1 MQLGNKNNH
10 EKVTKCHTKTLQS
23 VFSRV
28 HLVSVDATAKQKN
41 NSSSASVTVKKSRE
55 KAAQKLKTRKM
66 DLHTISKMENRYK
79 YSFLLLPL
87 KKSFPTKQAA
97 VPIIIDTRKCVL
109 NRKWKNLSQQVVVCV
124 VVP

>member
-1 MQLGNKNNH
+1 MYNCKILFKKIKLQLGNKNNH

-55 KAAQKLKTRKM
+55 KAAQNYERWNY
-66 DLHTISKMENRYK
+66 DVEN
-79 YSFLLLPL
+79 
-87 KKSFPTKQAA
+87 
-97 VPIIIDTRKCVL
+97 DCDH
-109 NRKWKNLSQQVVVCV
+109 
-124 VVP
+124 